1 MPETPNIVSLQ
12 RHLSTA
18 VITID
23 NPPVNALSQRVR
35 QGLLDCLEAAEAD
48 PQVKI
53 IVIHC
58 AGRTF
63 VAGADIAEFGKPPV
77 EPHLPDVL
85 NAIEQSAKPVVAA
98 LHGTALGG
106 GFELALACHYRIALR
121 GSRVGLPE
129 VTLGLIP
136 GAGGTQRL
144 PRLAGLE
151 TALQMITSGKP
162 VMVENL
168 AETFVDVG
176 KPVIN
181 SFVINSLVE
190 KDLLPSAI
198 QFAEEIKDQPFT
210 RTCDLSVAAVKDHA
224 QLLDQWRSRLA
235 KKSRGQIAPQKAI
248 QSIENS
254 LLMAFSQALRKERE
268 LFIECRNS
276 PQSAAMRHA
285 FFAERQA
292 SKVKDLNDDIVAP
305 EINSVAVI
313 GAGTMGTAIAM
324 CFANAHIQVTLLELN
339 KTQLQKG
346 LDRITS
352 RYQQSVKRGRITPE
366 AFKRHMACISTTC
379 DYQDLADADLVVEAA
394 FESMDVKKTIFKQL
408 DQICKPEAIL
418 ASNTSYLDIDSI
430 ARVTTRP
437 ANIIGLHF
445 FSPADIMKLLEIVR
459 AEKTSAQAIKTAVTL
474 AKRIKKIPVVV
485 GNAYGFVGNAMYAS
499 YGREA
504 QMLLLEGATPEQVDK
519 AMTDWGMAMGPFAV
533 NDLSG
538 IDIAYKAR
546 RENPHLPDDP
556 CYFRPADLMVEAG
569 RLGQKTGAGFYHY
582 SAATGERQPD
592 PDAIN
597 IIRTEAIKL
606 GVPQRQNIADTEI
619 QQRLVMALINQGNT
633 LLEQGIA
640 TRASDIDVIWL
651 NGYGFPRFRGGPMCY
666 ANEMSLLD

>member
-1 MPETPNIVSLQ
+1 MPETPIVVSLQ
-12 RHLSTA
+12 RQLTTA
-18 VITID
+18 VITIN
-23 NPPVNALSQRVR
+23 NPPVNALSQVVR
-35 QGLLDCLEAAEAD
+35 QGLLDFIEAAEAD
-48 PQVKI
+48 PQIKV

-63 VAGADIAEFGKPPV
+63 IAGADIAEFGKPPV

-85 NAIEQSAKPVVAA
+85 NRIEQSAKPVVAV
-98 LHGTALGG
+98 LHGTAFGG

-121 GSRVGLPE
+121 GSKVGLPE

-162 VMVENL
+162 VRAENL
-168 AETFVDVG
+168 AETLVNSG
-176 KPVIN
+176 KPIIN

-198 QFAEEIKDQPFT
+198 QFAEEIKDRSFT

-254 LLMAFSQALRKERE
+254 LSMAFSQALKKERE

-276 PQSAAMRHA
+276 PQSAALRHA

-305 EINSVAVI
+305 EINSAAVI

-324 CFANAHIQVTLLELN
+324 CFANAHIKVTLLELN

-352 RYQQSVKRGRITPE
+352 RYQQSVERGRITPE

-379 DYQDLADADLVVEAA
+379 DYQDLADTDLVVEAA
-394 FESMDVKKTIFKQL
+394 FESMEVKKTIFKQL
-408 DQICKPEAIL
+408 AQICKPDAIL
-418 ASNTSYLDIDSI
+418 ASNTSYLDIDAI

-445 FSPADIMKLLEIVR
+445 FSPADVMKLLEIVR
-459 AEKTSAQAIKTAVTL
+459 SEKTSLQAIKAAVTL

-504 QMLLLEGATPEQVDK
+504 QMLLLEGATPEQIDK

-582 SAATGERQPD
+582 SAATGERQAD
-592 PDAIN
+592 PDAIEL
-597 IIRTEAIKL
+597 IRNEAIKL
-606 GVPQRQNIADTEI
+606 GVPQRENITDAEI
-619 QQRLVMALINQGNT
+619 QQRLVMALIQQGKA
-633 LLEQGIA
+633 LLKRGIA
-640 TRASDIDVIWL
+640 SRASDLDVIWL

-666 ANEMSLLD
+666 AEEMGLLD

>member
-1 MPETPNIVSLQ
+1 
-12 RHLSTA
+12 
-18 VITID
+18 
-23 NPPVNALSQRVR
+23 
-35 QGLLDCLEAAEAD
+35 
-48 PQVKI
+48 
-53 IVIHC
+53 
-58 AGRTF
+58 
-63 VAGADIAEFGKPPV
+63 
-77 EPHLPDVL
+77 
-85 NAIEQSAKPVVAA
+85 
-98 LHGTALGG
+98 
-106 GFELALACHYRIALR
+106 
-121 GSRVGLPE
+121 
-129 VTLGLIP
+129 
-136 GAGGTQRL
+136 
-144 PRLAGLE
+144 
-151 TALQMITSGKP
+151 
-162 VMVENL
+162 
-168 AETFVDVG
+168 
-176 KPVIN
+176 
-181 SFVINSLVE
+181 
-190 KDLLPSAI
+190 
-198 QFAEEIKDQPFT
+198 
-210 RTCDLSVAAVKDHA
+210 VKDHA

-418 ASNTSYLDIDSI
+418 ASNTSYLDIDTI

-459 AEKTSAQAIKTAVTL
+459 AEKTSSQAIKTAVTL